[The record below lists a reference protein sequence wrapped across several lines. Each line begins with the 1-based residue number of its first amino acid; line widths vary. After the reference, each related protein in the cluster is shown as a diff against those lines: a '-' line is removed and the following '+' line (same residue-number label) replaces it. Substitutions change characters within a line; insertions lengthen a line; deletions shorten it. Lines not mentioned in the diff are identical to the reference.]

1 LPQSAPTGFEVRY
14 QPQVDVNTDTVSGF
28 EALLRWNHPELGNIP
43 PSKFIPIAE
52 ESGLIVPLGAWV
64 LEQACQQN
72 AAWQRAGLRAVKIAV
87 NVSSLQFERPD
98 FVQIVRDVLTRSGL
112 NPEYLELELTETV
125 FGGQNEDLVRRMAE
139 LRDLGVHLS
148 IDDFGTEYSSLRY
161 LQSLPIDA
169 LKIDRSFTQGLE
181 LEMQN
186 GSRSTLPLIQA
197 IISLAKGFKMSV
209 IAEGVEHEDVLEELR
224 AQGCNIVQGFLFA
237 KAVPPIDAALLL
249 ASQRLTR
256 QPEMLN

>member
-1 LPQSAPTGFEVRY
+1 
-14 QPQVDVNTDTVSGF
+14 
-28 EALLRWNHPELGNIP
+28 
-43 PSKFIPIAE
+43 
-52 ESGLIVPLGAWV
+52 
-64 LEQACQQN
+64 
-72 AAWQRAGLRAVKIAV
+72 V

-98 FVQIVRDVLTRSGL
+98 FVNVVRGALERSGL
-112 NPEYLELELTETV
+112 EPEYLELELTETV
-125 FGGQNEDLVRRMAE
+125 FGGQSDDLVRRMEE

-161 LQSLPIDA
+161 LQRLPIDS

-181 LEMQN
+181 RIH
-186 GSRSTLPLIQA
+186 GDVRSTLPLIQA
-197 IISLAKGFKMSV
+197 IISLAKGFQMTV
-209 IAEGVEHEDVLEELR
+209 VAEGVEHEVVLEELR

-237 KAVPPIDAALLL
+237 QAVPPVDAALLL

>member
-1 LPQSAPTGFEVRY
+1 MKV
-14 QPQVDVNTDTVSGF
+14 
-28 EALLRWNHPELGNIP
+28 
-43 PSKFIPIAE
+43 
-52 ESGLIVPLGAWV
+52 
-64 LEQACQQN
+64 
-72 AAWQRAGLRAVKIAV
+72 AV

-98 FVQIVRDVLTRSGL
+98 FVNIVRGTLERSGL
-112 NPEYLELELTETV
+112 KAEYLELELTETV
-125 FGGQNEDLVRRMAE
+125 FGGQNEELVRRMAE

-181 LEMQN
+181 LEMRN

-197 IISLAKGFKMSV
+197 IISLAKGFKMTV
-209 IAEGVEHEDVLEELR
+209 IAEGVEHEGVLEELR
-224 AQGCNIVQGFLFA
+224 SQGCNIVQGFLFA
-237 KAVPPIDAALLL
+237 QAVPPPDAAVLL

-256 QPEMLN
+256 RPQMFN